1 MKKESIKCVITKGGL
16 VKIKL
21 LYPHEMD
28 AYYTDVPGGS
38 ASVVVVSCAAGRFP
52 TLFEEPNQR
61 LSFQTQEI
69 KPKSDHSD
77 GPLSSFPSAP
87 ALAAC
92 LCLLRRG
99 RAIALAVSV
108 VVVVILIGSIGSI
121 RLLEATLRR
130 RGQGAGAGF
139 PPSEE
144 GSGWGAIGAMG
155 SRRHHWVGCTS
166 RVIRNRVRKRVA
178 AGSIAGA

>member
-1 MKKESIKCVITKGGL
+1 MRDYEGGL
-16 VKIKL
+16 VKIKM

-52 TLFEEPNQR
+52 ALFEEPNQR

-87 ALAAC
+87 VLAAC

-99 RAIALAVSV
+99 GLSPW
-108 VVVVILIGSIGSI
+108 LSLSWS
-121 RLLEATLRR
+121 LLSLLDPFDPFDFGGDASAT
-130 RGQGAGAGF
+130 GAGAGAGF

-155 SRRHHWVGCTS
+155 PGD
-166 RVIRNRVRKRVA
+166 II
-178 AGSIAGA
+178 G